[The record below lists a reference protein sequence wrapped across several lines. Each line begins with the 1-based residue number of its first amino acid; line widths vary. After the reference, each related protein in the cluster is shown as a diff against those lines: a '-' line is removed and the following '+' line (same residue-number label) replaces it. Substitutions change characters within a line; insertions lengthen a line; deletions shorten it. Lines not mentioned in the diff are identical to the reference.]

1 MSRGGELL
9 GMISTH
15 WKECHHPSE
24 RDLRMFDILS
34 RLAADLIERARQDEE
49 ARRREERLRILT
61 QLLTDVP
68 WQARSDGAFGELQ
81 LAWENY
87 TGQSWDQHA
96 GHGWFDAIHPDDR
109 ATVQTSWATACF
121 DASSYE
127 CRARLWHA
135 PSEDYRD
142 CLIRATP
149 IRNDDGTVRE
159 WVGSCT
165 DMSARVKPA

>member
-1 MSRGGELL
+1 M
-9 GMISTH
+9 
-15 WKECHHPSE
+15 
-24 RDLRMFDILS
+24 
-34 RLAADLIERARQDEE
+34 
-49 ARRREERLRILT
+49 
-61 QLLTDVP
+61 
-68 WQARSDGAFGELQ
+68 
-81 LAWENY
+81 
-87 TGQSWDQHA
+87 
-96 GHGWFDAIHPDDR
+96 
-109 ATVQTSWATACF
+109 QTSWATACF